1 MLRSKHMTTRTHA
14 SFLVMVLA
22 AALAGC
28 ESTHSPL
35 PTAPSAVQQPA
46 PAPPPSAFPPGVL
59 NDYTLSGVVF
69 ELTTTGQT
77 PIEGVDVYCELCGAE
92 THSWARTDSNG
103 SYSFTGV
110 WTTPDVRTPVWFRK
124 EGYTDPPGIP
134 PVFNESGWR
143 QALVTG
149 DTRFDVELV
158 RK

>member
-1 MLRSKHMTTRTHA
+1 MAIRT
-14 SFLVMVLA
+14 SIRFLPVVLA
-22 AALAGC
+22 LGLSGC
-28 ESTHSPL
+28 NGASSPL
-35 PTAPSAVQQPA
+35 PTTPSAVQPPA
-46 PAPPPSAFPPGVL
+46 PVPTPPGTFPPGVL

-77 PIEGVDVYCELCGAE
+77 PIEGVEVYCELCGAE

-110 WTTPDVRTPVWFRK
+110 WTTPGVRTPVMFRK
-124 EGYTDPPGIP
+124 EGYTDPPGT
-134 PVFNESGWR
+134 VSNESGWR
-143 QALVTG
+143 LTLVTG